1 VETIRIPKII
11 QDTVGGLLLRAKTI
25 GFVPTMGALHEG
37 HLSLVRRARQEND
50 TTVISIFVNP
60 LQFGPA
66 EDFHRYPR
74 DIEGDTEK
82 LAKEAANILFMPD
95 APLMFPEGFL
105 TRIEVGKISDKLCG
119 FFRPGHFTG
128 VATVVAKLFH
138 IVKPTRAYFG
148 QKDFQQA
155 IIIGKMVRD
164 LNMDVDVVIC
174 PTIRE
179 KDGLAMSSRNAY
191 LRPEERK
198 SSVVL
203 YRSLKEAADLL
214 TSGIINIVDLKEM
227 MHKKILEEPAVSS
240 IDYAGFYD
248 PETLEEL
255 STIQSDVLLAVAAK
269 IGNTRL
275 IDNIL
280 VNMRKE
286 R

>member
-1 VETIRIPKII
+1 METIRIPKII

-214 TSGIINIVDLKEM
+214 TSGIINIVNLKEM

>member
-1 VETIRIPKII
+1 METIRIPKII

-155 IIIGKMVRD
+155 IINGKMVRD
-164 LNMDVDVVIC
+164 LNMYVDVVIC

-214 TSGIINIVDLKEM
+214 TSGIINIVYLKEM

-248 PETLEEL
+248 PETLEEI

>member
-214 TSGIINIVDLKEM
+214 TSGIINIVNLKEM

-248 PETLEEL
+248 PETLEEI
-255 STIQSDVLLAVAAK
+255 STIQSDVLLAVAAR

>member
-1 VETIRIPKII
+1 METIRIPKII

-255 STIQSDVLLAVAAK
+255 STIQSDVLLAGAAK
-269 IGNTRL
+269 IRNTRI

>member
-1 VETIRIPKII
+1 METIRIPKII

>member
-1 VETIRIPKII
+1 METIRIPKII

-214 TSGIINIVDLKEM
+214 TSGIINIVYLKEM

-248 PETLEEL
+248 PETLEEI

>member
-214 TSGIINIVDLKEM
+214 TSGIINIVNLKEM

-248 PETLEEL
+248 PETLEEI

-275 IDNIL
+275 VDNIL

>member
-1 VETIRIPKII
+1 MEIIRIPKIM
-11 QDTVGGLLLRAKTI
+11 QDTVSGLLLCGKTI

-37 HLSLVRRARQEND
+37 HLSLVKRARQEND
-50 TTVISIFVNP
+50 KTVVSIFVNP
-60 LQFGPA
+60 LQFGPD
-66 EDFHRYPR
+66 EDFPRYPR
-74 DIEGDTEK
+74 DVEGDTEK
-82 LAKEAANILFMPD
+82 LAKEAADILFIPD
-95 APLMFPEGFL
+95 APLMYPEGFL

-119 FFRPGHFTG
+119 FFRPGHFIG

-138 IVKPTRAYFG
+138 IVKPTRSYFG

-155 IIIGKMVRD
+155 VIIGKMVRD
-164 LNMDVDVVIC
+164 LNMDIDVVIC

-191 LRPEERK
+191 LTQAERK
-198 SSVVL
+198 VSGVL
-203 YRSLKEAADLL
+203 YRSLKETADLL
-214 TSGIINIVDLKEM
+214 TSGIINSIHLKEM
-227 MHKKILEEPAVSS
+227 MHEKILQEPAVSS

-248 PETLEEL
+248 PETLKEL
-255 STIQSDVLLAVAAK
+255 SMIQGDVLLAVAAK

-280 VNMRKE
+280 VTMRKE

>member
-1 VETIRIPKII
+1 METIRIPKII

-214 TSGIINIVDLKEM
+214 TSGIINIVNLKEM

-255 STIQSDVLLAVAAK
+255 SAIQSDVLLAVAAK

>member
-1 VETIRIPKII
+1 METIRIPKII

-214 TSGIINIVDLKEM
+214 TSGIINIVNLKEM

-248 PETLEEL
+248 PETLEEI

>member
-214 TSGIINIVDLKEM
+214 TSGIINIVNLKEM

>member
-1 VETIRIPKII
+1 METISIPKII

-214 TSGIINIVDLKEM
+214 TSGIINIVNLKEM

>member
-214 TSGIINIVDLKEM
+214 TSGIINIVNLKEM

-248 PETLEEL
+248 PETLEEI